1 MEAEIDGPFQVLPRM
16 CALMEGAAPLTNPLQ
31 GLQECQLWRPLLESA
46 EQANAIFA
54 DPEAASADPYTS
66 LLNAAIIP
74 SLASA
79 ITNLWEPREPEP
91 MLTWMDAWR
100 DALPTGVQITIL
112 DTLVFPKVSVLLFI
126 VSCEWGLI

>member
-1 MEAEIDGPFQVLPRM
+1 MTSVMA
-16 CALMEGAAPLTNPLQ
+16 GAAPLTNPLQ
-31 GLQECQLWRPLLESA
+31 GLKEAQVWRPLLESA

-54 DPEAASADPYTS
+54 DAEAAAADPYTS
-66 LLNAAIIP
+66 LLNAAVIP

-100 DALPTGVQITIL
+100 DALPNGVLVTIL
-112 DTLVFPKVSVLLFI
+112 ENLVMPKVSSVCSAAELPDCR
-126 VSCEWGLI
+126 S